1 MHDPLSQIATI
12 LVLGM
17 GCQVLGPRLRLPPI
31 LLLLVVGFL
40 AGLVGIV
47 ETDELLGELLFPA
60 VSLAVGVI
68 LFEGGLTLELSELR
82 GGLRSSLRRLLS
94 IGVVVTLACVSAA
107 AYLLLDL
114 PGPLALLLGA
124 VLVVS
129 GPTVVSP
136 LLDFVGDVGR
146 VGTVLKFE
154 GILVDPI
161 GAIIAVLIF
170 QGILA
175 EAGNDDSAGVVGGFL
190 VTVVVG
196 AAVGLIG
203 AAVLGAVL
211 RIGRATPQLDAPVT
225 LALVLAALAAAEALR
240 EESGLVAVT
249 LMGIALANQK
259 VVELARIEEFKKTLG
274 IVLISVLFI
283 LLSARL
289 TWDDLTS
296 VGWQGLAFV
305 ALLVLLVR
313 PLAVALSTLGSDLTW
328 QERLFLGW
336 LGPRGI
342 VAASVASVFAL
353 ELGHAGIA
361 DAERLVPITFLV
373 ILGTVLTASLTVV
386 PVATLLGLR
395 PKTPCEAH
403 PDAVHPG

>member
-1 MHDPLSQIATI
+1 MHDPLAQIALV

-17 GCQVLGPRLRLPPI
+17 SCQVIGPRLRLPPI

-40 AGLVGIV
+40 AGVLGLVN
-47 ETDELLGELLFPA
+47 TDELLGELLFPA

-82 GGLRSSLRRLLS
+82 GGLRTTLRRLLS
-94 IGVVVTLACVSAA
+94 IGVAVTFACAA
-107 AYLLLDL
+107 LTAYLLLDL
-114 PGPLALLLGA
+114 PGSLAVLLGA

-136 LLDFVGDVGR
+136 LLAFVGDVGR
-146 VGTVLKFE
+146 VGTILKFE

-175 EAGNDDSAGVVGGFL
+175 EASNDSSASVVGGFL
-190 VTVVVG
+190 LTVGVGGAVGVVG
-196 AAVGLIG
+196 AVA
-203 AAVLGAVL
+203 LGAVL
-211 RIGRATPQLDAPVT
+211 RMGRATPQLDAPVT
-225 LALVLAALAAAEALR
+225 LALVLAALAVADALR
-240 EESGLVAVT
+240 DESGLVAVT

-289 TWDDLTS
+289 TWHDLTS
-296 VGWQGLAFV
+296 VGWSGLVFV
-305 ALLVLLVR
+305 ALLILVVR
-313 PLAVALSTLGSDLTW
+313 PLAAALSTVRSGLTW
-328 QERLFLGW
+328 QERVFLGW

-353 ELGHAGIA
+353 ELDHAGVA

-373 ILGTVLTASLTVV
+373 ILGTVLVASLTVV
-386 PVATLLGLR
+386 PVAGLLGLK
-395 PKTPCEAH
+395 PTTSKE
-403 PDAVHPG
+403 DAGTLPEP